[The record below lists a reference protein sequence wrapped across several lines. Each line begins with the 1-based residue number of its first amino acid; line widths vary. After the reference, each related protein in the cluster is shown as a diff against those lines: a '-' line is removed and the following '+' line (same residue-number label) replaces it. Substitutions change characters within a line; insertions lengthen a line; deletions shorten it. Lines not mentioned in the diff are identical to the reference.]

1 MHWQALLRDIKVE
14 VVEIGAVLGCER
26 SIIGGKLIH
35 RPSDDADDEDGTAQV
50 AQTSCAAKYGRCSHI
65 YENPVQHY
73 RPQLPHFR
81 PRAVKTS
88 ALMKVVLNINRS

>member
-1 MHWQALLRDIKVE
+1 MEVE
-14 VVEIGAVLGCER
+14 

-35 RPSDDADDEDGTAQV
+35 RPADDADDEDRTAEGV
-50 AQTSCAAKYGRCSHI
+50 AQTSCMVKYGRCSHI

-81 PRAVKTS
+81 PQAVKTS
-88 ALMKVVLNINRS
+88 ALMKVVFKHQQKLKFLTSFATTVPP

>member
-1 MHWQALLRDIKVE
+1 ME
-14 VVEIGAVLGCER
+14 VEIGAVWGCEQ

-35 RPSDDADDEDGTAQV
+35 RLADDADDEDRTAEEV
-50 AQTSCAAKYGRCSHI
+50 AQTSCTAKYGRCSHI
-65 YENPVQHY
+65 YENPVQRY
-73 RPQLPHFR
+73 RPQLPHFH

>member
-1 MHWQALLRDIKVE
+1 ME
-14 VVEIGAVLGCER
+14 VEIGAVLGCER
-26 SIIGGKLIH
+26 SKRGGKLIH
-35 RPSDDADDEDGTAQV
+35 RPADDADDEDGTAEV
-50 AQTSCAAKYGRCSHI
+50 AAQTGCTAKYGRCSHI

-73 RPQLPHFR
+73 RPQLPHFH